1 MFQAVSG
8 DPPRPDPRAGHQRPP
23 QGPKE
28 GSFAIWS
35 NKKYSFYK
43 RITFR
48 SMFSLKSWSG
58 ASDHCK
64 TAAEIPYIM
73 LENPSKN
80 ADFFCA
86 PAED

>member
-1 MFQAVSG
+1 MF
-8 DPPRPDPRAGHQRPP
+8 
-23 QGPKE
+23 
-28 GSFAIWS
+28 FALWS
-35 NKKYSFYK
+35 NKKYNFYK
-43 RITFR
+43 RIIFR
-48 SMFSLKSWSG
+48 SMFSLKSWPG

>member
-1 MFQAVSG
+1 M
-8 DPPRPDPRAGHQRPP
+8 
-23 QGPKE
+23 
-28 GSFAIWS
+28 AIWS